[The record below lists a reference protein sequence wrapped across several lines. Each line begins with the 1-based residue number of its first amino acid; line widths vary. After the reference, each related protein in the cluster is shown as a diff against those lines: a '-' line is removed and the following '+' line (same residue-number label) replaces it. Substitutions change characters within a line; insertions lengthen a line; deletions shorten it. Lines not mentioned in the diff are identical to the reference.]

1 MYDSQDPKIL
11 TRVEGRHLT
20 ALATQEPLIYFKTVF
35 SEVGIFWSMIRD
47 IAYNFI
53 FVYFCAFLYTSL
65 GKIHLIIE

>member
-35 SEVGIFWSMIRD
+35 S
-47 IAYNFI
+47 
-53 FVYFCAFLYTSL
+53 
-65 GKIHLIIE
+65 